1 MFLFSFLLTLYG
13 NWKVSLEREKKKK
26 VLLMAYKMVIFVAH
40 EGFRGFLLLCDSF
53 AFALR

>member
-13 NWKVSLEREKKKK
+13 NWKGNLEKKKKK